1 MKEFNEALLKAKAK
15 FKEIKADK
23 TQKRGN
29 QDIPYASLY
38 AVVNSIQTHLLEEKF
53 LTDTHLKEKPMKDG
67 KSELKV
73 ITKIIYVTTNEFKKY
88 TYSTILNDPSNNQ
101 ERGSAMTY
109 GRRYN
114 LLGAFDLK
122 IQTGDADDNDGL
134 VQAEEVGPDKIL
146 AGIKA
151 EEVQILAE
159 LTAEL
164 NSAATKKEL
173 EAVWKKESE
182 KTKKLS
188 SFMKQVIG
196 IAAKQLKEDLKDAA

>member
-73 ITKIIYVTTNEFKKY
+73 ITKI
-88 TYSTILNDPSNNQ
+88 TI
-101 ERGSAMTY
+101 
-109 GRRYN
+109 N
-114 LLGAFDLK
+114 LLK
-122 IQTGDADDNDGL
+122 VIPN
-134 VQAEEVGPDKIL
+134 
-146 AGIKA
+146 
-151 EEVQILAE
+151 
-159 LTAEL
+159 L
-164 NSAATKKEL
+164 NL
-173 EAVWKKESE
+173 IIFIR
-182 KTKKLS
+182 L
-188 SFMKQVIG
+188 I
-196 IAAKQLKEDLKDAA
+196 

>member
-1 MKEFNEALLKAKAK
+1 MKDFNKALLDAKGE
-15 FKEIKADK
+15 FSEIKTDK
-23 TQKRGN
+23 TQTRG
-29 QDIPYASLY
+29 DREIPYASLY
-38 AVVNSIQTHLLEEKF
+38 AVVNSIQTHLLKKKF

-73 ITKIIYVTTNEFKKY
+73 ITKIIHVPSNQSKKY
-88 TYSTILNDPSNNQ
+88 TYSTILNNPSNNQ

-122 IQTGDADDNDGL
+122 IKNDSDDNDGTIE
-134 VQAEEVGPDKIL
+134 VEEVSADKIL
-146 AGIKA
+146 EGIQA
-151 EEVQILAE
+151 EEVQILAD

-164 NSAATKKEL
+164 NSAATRDEL
-173 EAVWKKESE
+173 QEIWKNESE
-182 KTKKLS
+182 NRNKLG